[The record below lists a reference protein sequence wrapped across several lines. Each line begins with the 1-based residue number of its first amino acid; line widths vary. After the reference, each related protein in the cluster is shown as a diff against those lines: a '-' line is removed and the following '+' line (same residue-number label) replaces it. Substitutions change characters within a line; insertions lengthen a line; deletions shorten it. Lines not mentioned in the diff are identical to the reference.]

1 MLRIETEYWKYW
13 MNNGSNRQHLV
24 LSCSNFKTEQI
35 LSIRKQFENKIG
47 NQFKREKR
55 SRVYMYSSNACHL
68 VDYVDKVWI
77 AYLFTE
83 YVSDSLC
90 TTQTL
95 TNHKQCESNQL
106 RQP

>member
-47 NQFKREKR
+47 NQFKRETYTGLRVFVKR
-55 SRVYMYSSNACHL
+55 LSFSGLRGQSIDCLFIYRVCERFPVHNTN
-68 VDYVDKVWI
+68 VDQP
-77 AYLFTE
+77 
-83 YVSDSLC
+83 
-90 TTQTL
+90 QTM
-95 TNHKQCESNQL
+95 
-106 RQP
+106 